1 MKLFS
6 RLMRQTNLLTK
17 QLPDSSELPQ
27 PTFEALLPKR
37 VFKKLAV
44 ADETGLPWR
53 AWNPENLIRPT

>member
-27 PTFEALLPKR
+27 PTFEALLPK
-37 VFKKLAV
+37 
-44 ADETGLPWR
+44 T
-53 AWNPENLIRPT
+53 PELRNQFIELDFGHFLRNQIAGK